1 MKSKFENIEDYNIT
15 DDPEYMKK
23 LNPLPHELDVQ
34 LNNLH
39 FLALKGKKSG
49 IKRISRLIEKY
60 PKAAVLKNY
69 LSVLYNKMGDT
80 AKAHE
85 INRLIVEQH
94 PDYLFGLLNLAS
106 EYYYS
111 NQYEKMPELLG
122 ENFNLKELYPKRDT
136 FHFDEVIGMFK
147 MSIMYYSAAGNFEEA
162 RQRLDFL
169 KEIGAQEDYE
179 HLQLIYLKE
188 VFESKAMNEEDN
200 VFVEVKPT
208 ILKNTVEA
216 PDFAIEFINQLY
228 EYDFG
233 IDFDIIEEL
242 LQSDRLKIINDLN
255 KVLTDSIERYKYF
268 SEKATDEGYKEEELS
283 FLLHAIFLLGE
294 LEASESLENILE
306 ILSQEYEFIEFYIS
320 DTLTEYVWIAIYKIA
335 QNKLDVCKEFM
346 QRPGIESF
354 HRSVVSEA
362 IMQIALHQPQRRD
375 EVVSWYRDLFQFYL
389 NSSID
394 DNVLDSGL
402 LGMMVADVLD
412 FGGKELMPEIE
423 QLFNKNL
430 VDTFAAGNLEKV
442 KSEMKKTVSAHS
454 TKAILDIQEIYENLH
469 AWEINNSLDDDFDY
483 NFDSKP
489 IDDVLLRKESEH
501 DTYVDYEEQPTGQY
515 IRAERKVGRNEPCP
529 CGSGKK
535 YKKCCMNK

>member
-1 MKSKFENIEDYNIT
+1 MKTKFENIVDYNIT

-23 LNPLPHELDVQ
+23 LDPLPHELDVQ
-34 LNNLH
+34 LENLY

-69 LSVLYNKMGDT
+69 LSVLYNKIGDT

-85 INRLIVEQH
+85 INRNIVEQH

-106 EYYYS
+106 EYYY
-111 NQYEKMPELLG
+111 NDQYEKMPELLG
-122 ENFNLKELYPKRDT
+122 ENFNLKELYPERDT

-147 MSIMYYSAAGNFEEA
+147 TSIMYYSAAGNFDEA
-162 RQRLDFL
+162 LQRLDFL

-188 VFESKAMNEEDN
+188 VFESKAVNEEDN

-208 ILKNTVEA
+208 ILKDTVDA
-216 PDFAIEFINQLY
+216 PDFAIELINELY

-242 LQSDRLKIINDLN
+242 LQSDRHKLINDLN
-255 KVLTDSIERYKYF
+255 KVLADSIERYKYF
-268 SEKATDEGYKEEELS
+268 SDKANNEGYKEEELS

-294 LEASESLENILE
+294 LEASESLENIFE
-306 ILSQEYEFIEFYIS
+306 ILSQEYEFVEFYIS
-320 DTLTEYVWIAIYKIA
+320 DILTEYVWIAIYKIA
-335 QNKLDVCKEFM
+335 QNKLDACKEFM

-362 IMQIALHQPQRRD
+362 VMQIALHQPQRHE

-394 DNVLDSGL
+394 DNVLDSSL
-402 LGMMVADVLD
+402 LGMMIADVLD

-423 QLFNKNL
+423 QLFNKKL

-442 KSEMKKTVSAHS
+442 KSEMKKTIPEH
-454 TKAILDIQEIYENLH
+454 TIKAILDIQEIYENLY
-469 AWEINNSLDDDFDY
+469 AWELNNSLDNDFD
-483 NFDSKP
+483 NHFSNKLLEEILSSDESKH
-489 IDDVLLRKESEH
+489 DD
-501 DTYVDYEEQPTGQY
+501 YVDYEEQPTEQY
-515 IRAERKVGRNEPCP
+515 IRAERKIGRNEPCP